1 MAAAREMEPD
11 MPIDDEFDVQ
21 TIDLKTLTPAQWDA
35 LKRRAHAERSRVI
48 GQILARAVS
57 WLRGRAQTSKPHS
70 SRGIAGLAHSR
81 GA

>member
-1 MAAAREMEPD
+1 

-35 LKRRAHAERSRVI
+35 LKQWSMRRAHAERSRVI